1 MELRRKIVD
10 GVEYICLTDEEYQN
24 AINEEILKRELDKDC
39 ENILTNIEENTIS
52 FDEFIKERKL
62 KYIL

>member
-39 ENILTNIEENTIS
+39 EKILKNIEENTIS
-52 FDEFIKERKL
+52 FDDFIKEREL
-62 KYIL
+62 KYGL